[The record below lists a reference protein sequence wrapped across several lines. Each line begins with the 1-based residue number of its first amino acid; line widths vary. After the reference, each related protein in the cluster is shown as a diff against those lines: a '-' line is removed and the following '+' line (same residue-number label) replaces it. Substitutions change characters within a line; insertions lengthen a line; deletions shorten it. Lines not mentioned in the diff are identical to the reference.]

1 MVDKFRNDFFE
12 KVIKEEKERENA
24 LKLAQIQCFHN
35 YITENVYTNGYEQRT
50 CSKCAHSDVKHIR
63 VWNATKNGQCIIA

>member
-24 LKLAQIQCFHN
+24 VKLEQSKCFHT
-35 YITENVYTNGYEQRT
+35 YIIETAYSNGYEQRT
-50 CSKCAHSDVKHIR
+50 CSKCAHSALKHAR
-63 VWNATKNGQCIIA
+63 VWNTEKCSIQ